1 MPDRP
6 GPVKQSRLLS
16 RLDVEIAAARTATEA
31 DCKRAE
37 RACYLARTG
46 RIAEAQ
52 AVVDQLHQRY
62 GQRPHIEVSVWVH
75 LAEGLIGHFSEVDP
89 SSRQK
94 IQRAKALCFA
104 SGLARMQG
112 LTCAWLASMEYSR
125 HNFDGMFAEV
135 EGALSFAA
143 RDNHSVRARVAL
155 VVARAVHL
163 AGRVDL
169 ARPWYDRVRIH
180 TLPDGDDA
188 TTSALMHGMASLH
201 GALLRQS
208 AMGGLAIVRESE
220 TALISAESNRRYDE
234 LNRVVSLP
242 ALEPL
247 LRAQIHSLKGNF
259 TEAARLYE
267 QHLGALSMRGTL
279 RLQSDLISDRAWC
292 WVNLGMHER
301 ALVDANAALDQFVE
315 DTQIDDRAATHSR
328 VSQVFKVLGDADRAE
343 HHAEQARQAW
353 KAFGSL
359 QASVLKQLPQIAEL
373 W

>member
-1 MPDRP
+1 MPDN
-6 GPVKQSRLLS
+6 PVKQSRLLS
-16 RLDVEIAAARTATEA
+16 RLDAEIASARVATEA
-31 DCKRAE
+31 DSKRAE
-37 RACYLARTG
+37 RACYLARTS

-52 AVVDQLHQRY
+52 AVVGELHQRY
-62 GQRPHIEVSVWVH
+62 GQRPHIEVSVWMH

-89 SSRQK
+89 AARQR

-104 SGLARMQG
+104 SNLEHMKG
-112 LTCAWLASMEYSR
+112 LTSAWLASMEYAR
-125 HNFDGMFAEV
+125 MNIDGMFVEV
-135 EGALSFAA
+135 EATLKFASI
-143 RDNHSVRARVAL
+143 DNHSARARVSLA
-155 VVARAVHL
+155 VAQAVHL

-208 AMGGLAIVRESE
+208 AMAGLPLVRESE

-234 LNRVVSLP
+234 LNHVVSMP

-247 LRAQIHSLKGNF
+247 LRAQIHSLRGNF
-259 TEAARLYE
+259 TEAGRLYE
-267 QHLGALSMRGTL
+267 EYLDGLQLLGTA
-279 RLQSDLISDRAWC
+279 RLQSHLVADRAWC

-301 ALVDANAALDQFVE
+301 ALVDANAALDRFVD
-315 DTQIDDRAATHSR
+315 DTHIDDRAATHSR
-328 VSQVFKVLGDADRAE
+328 VAQVFEGLGDVGRAV

-353 KAFGSL
+353 KTFGDV
-359 QASVLKQLPQIAEL
+359 QASILKRLPQISDL